1 MKRINEGARSM
12 KNNKKNHIITSR
24 FDDVR
29 YEEILKKASEMG
41 ISISG
46 LINIAVSEYLQ
57 KK

>member
-1 MKRINEGARSM
+1 M
-12 KNNKKNHIITSR
+12 KNNKKSHIITSR

-29 YEEILKKASEMG
+29 YEDILKKASEMG

-46 LINIAVSEYLQ
+46 LINIAVSEYLE

>member
-1 MKRINEGARSM
+1 M

-46 LINIAVSEYLQ
+46 LLNIAISEYLE

>member
-1 MKRINEGARSM
+1 M
-12 KNNKKNHIITSR
+12 KNKKKTHIITSR

-46 LINIAVSEYLQ
+46 LLNIAISEYLE